1 VYFADAAHFVRGAFL
16 AWVWCL
22 VRLFV
27 PTGSG
32 RQRYS
37 VLAALNAVS
46 HDLPRVTTDDTVNRD
61 TAVALLAA
69 LRRRHP
75 AGRLTVVLD
84 NARYFRNRVVFAA
97 ARRLGIHLL
106 FLPPYSP
113 NLNLIE
119 RVWKFVKKEALQGRY
134 QEDYDSFK
142 AAIDGILQ
150 GLANRY
156 ATEMTTLLAW
166 NFQMFDDTPILAA

>member
-1 VYFADAAHFVRGAFL
+1 M

-46 HDLPRVTTDDTVNRD
+46 HELPRVTTDGTVNRD
-61 TAVALLAA
+61 TAEELLAA

-75 AGRLTVVLD
+75 TGRLTVVLD
-84 NARYFRNRVVFAA
+84 NARYFRNRVVLGA
-97 ARRLGIHLL
+97 ARRSGIHLL

-119 RVWKFVKKEALQGRY
+119 RVWKFVKAAALQGRY
-134 QEDYDSFK
+134 QEEYSGFK
-142 AAIDGILQ
+142 AAIDDVLD
-150 GLANRY
+150 GLTDRHA
-156 ATEMTTLLAW
+156 AEMKTLLTW
-166 NFQMFDDTPILAA
+166 NFQSFEDTPILAA

>member
-1 VYFADAAHFVRGAFL
+1 MFFVDAAHFVRGAFL
-16 AWVWCL
+16 ACVWCL

-37 VLAALNAVS
+37 VLGALNAVT
-46 HDLPRVTTDDTVNRD
+46 HELARVTTTGSVNRE
-61 TAVALLAA
+61 TALALLAS
-69 LRRRHP
+69 LRERHP
-75 AGRLTVVLD
+75 VGRLTVVLD

-97 ARRLGIHLL
+97 ARRLRIHLL

-119 RVWKFVKKEALQGRY
+119 RVWKFVKKTALQGRY
-134 QEDYDSFK
+134 QSDFAAFQ
-142 AAIDGILQ
+142 AAIDRILD
-150 GLANRY
+150 GLDGEY
-156 ATEMTTLLAW
+156 LPQMTTLLTW
-166 NFQMFDDTPILAA
+166 NFQMFDDTPILTA

>member
-1 VYFADAAHFVRGAFL
+1 MRGAFL

-46 HDLPRVTTDDTVNRD
+46 HELPRVTTDGTVNRD
-61 TAVALLAA
+61 TAVELLAT

-75 AGRLTVVLD
+75 TGRLTVVLD
-84 NARYFRNRVVFAA
+84 NARYFRNRAVLGA
-97 ARRLGIHLL
+97 ARRSGIHLL

-119 RVWKFVKKEALQGRY
+119 RVWKFVKAAALQGRY
-134 QEDYDSFK
+134 QEEYSGFK
-142 AAIDGILQ
+142 AAIDEVLD
-150 GLANRY
+150 GLTDRHA
-156 ATEMTTLLAW
+156 AEMKTLLTW
-166 NFQMFDDTPILAA
+166 NFQSFEDTPILAA